1 MSCIAELDTTAI
13 GSVRQRGCWTP
24 ALQERPALCTRL
36 GQVHQ
41 NGSWSLV
48 GEQLQGFIG
57 ATAVCTVNLASSSTS
72 VMACG
77 LAQS

>member
-1 MSCIAELDTTAI
+1 MIAI
-13 GSVRQRGCWTP
+13 GSLAQPGCCRQRSRNAQPSAPDW
-24 ALQERPALCTRL
+24 